1 MFNDSSNRISETQ
14 NNKTNIINE
23 TNNLI
28 KNLKYEIQL
37 SNNRKYII
45 NSDLSELTFINK
57 KEIIYMTNVMA
68 VFIDKNNIALKIEAK
83 KATFD
88 SSTNNTK
95 FRDNVNINYLD
106 NYIFAEKV
114 DLNFIENIILI
125 HGNTLYK
132 SPKGEVNTDNIKI
145 DLVNNNIF
153 MYMNDSKKKMFA
165 YNIKINNNG
174 WWSNATRSL
183 RRARRLSYRRPQSN
197 FLSGCLQE
205 THQLR
210 DGEH

>member
-1 MFNDSSNRISETQ
+1 MKFFFQFVLIIIFFLILFFLYNKYFSNNKLITNKTISQDIEMFNDSSNRISETQ

-132 SPKGEVNTDNIKI
+132 SPKGEINTDNIKI

-153 MYMNDSKKKMFA
+153 MYMNDSKKKIQFR
-165 YNIKINNNG
+165 
-174 WWSNATRSL
+174 T
-183 RRARRLSYRRPQSN
+183 Q
-197 FLSGCLQE
+197 
-205 THQLR
+205 
-210 DGEH
+210 